1 MSNYYQVLELDNRS
15 SIVEIKKAYRKLA
28 LKYHPDKNNGSS
40 EQFIKISEA
49 YQILSDPIQK
59 EKYDKD
65 INVTIDFKDAFELF
79 NQMFSTLDPIIG
91 DYLKSTFNQ
100 FKDNIL
106 DENSTAGDILSAFTS
121 EDFIDKTT
129 NTLNKYIK
137 KRTISGITD
146 FHLHEINVNDLIQN
160 EEYIIDIN
168 IDFLRRYSF
177 IKIIINNGVK
187 KKTYLLDLIYTDFTI
202 EFNEISYDV
211 IVYNNFPENLYRKHN
226 SYDLELSL
234 NVHISN
240 YIKGFNYT
248 DSIGDSYLIN
258 TNIILASTNIVKLN
272 NKGLYNYHKK
282 SFGDLYIIVIPDKTS
297 ALMPGIH
304 EGVATVNSYNIINN

>member
-1 MSNYYQVLELDNRS
+1 MSNYYQVLEIDNKS
-15 SIVEIKKAYRKLA
+15 SIREIKKAYKKLA
-28 LKYHPDKNNGSS
+28 LKYHPDKNNGNS
-40 EQFIKISEA
+40 EHFIKISEA

-65 INVTIDFKDAFELF
+65 IKVTIDFKDAFELF

-106 DENSTAGDILSAFTS
+106 DENTTAGDILSTFTS
-121 EDFIDKTT
+121 EIFIDKTT

-137 KRTISGITD
+137 KRTLSSITD
-146 FHLHEINVNDLIQN
+146 FYIHEINAETLCKG

-177 IKIIINNGVK
+177 IKMIINDDK
-187 KKTYLLDLIYTDFTI
+187 AKTTILLDLIYTDFTI
-202 EFNEISYDV
+202 EFNNTAYDV
-211 IVYNNFPENLYRKHN
+211 VIYNNFPENLYRKSD

-234 NVHISN
+234 NVHIDN
-240 YIKGFNYT
+240 YLKGFNYSGKFAK
-248 DSIGDSYLIN
+248 DYLIDS
-258 TNIILASTNIVKLN
+258 NIKLNSSNIVKVPR
-272 NKGLYNYHKK
+272 KGLYNYNSKTY
-282 SFGDLYIIVIPDKTS
+282 GDLYIIIIPNKSSKLLPDIKNGLEIITS
-297 ALMPGIH
+297 H
-304 EGVATVNSYNIINN
+304 KW